1 MEIRQNQATACHS
14 DWGRDFFRTATRPH
28 GRPWWATPRN
38 RWNDAETTA
47 LQHGRRPWRTAATT
61 WSPSA
66 DSRRRTPAIDGG
78 VAQTCRRWTD
88 GGPRDGHGRD
98 LPEAWNRIKAS
109 LSVFQRWEVKVLG
122 FSVKTRP
129 RPQRMAY
136 RGYLVRFAL
145 VGAIGEACGEAPRVS
160 FSGTPPLCWGGSP
173 RPFFENRSRLSASSA
188 AFMCR
193 PRSCVNRVYSLIVF
207 IR

>member
-1 MEIRQNQATACHS
+1 MPFGLGARF
-14 DWGRDFFRTATRPH
+14 FFRTATRPH

-109 LSVFQRWEVKVLG
+109 LSVFQCWEVKVLG
-122 FSVKTRP
+122 FGVKDRP
-129 RPQRMAY
+129 RPQRMAL
-136 RGYLVRFAL
+136 RGIRAL
-145 VGAIGEACGEAPRVS
+145 TSRCEPAEDATAGHDRYTAPDR
-160 FSGTPPLCWGGSP
+160 GL
-173 RPFFENRSRLSASSA
+173 RSH
-188 AFMCR
+188 
-193 PRSCVNRVYSLIVF
+193 
-207 IR
+207 